1 MRIIFG
7 KRSFKLQKA
16 FLRLESGFFKRT
28 FTQPTETLE
37 IKQDFPEGSFA
48 NVLKC
53 FYGFTVEVPR
63 CEILDYFQIIKYL
76 EVESLLRVLR
86 EDMAARADRYDVFA
100 LLQLAHRFNE
110 QELFE
115 NCLAQLERES
125 FQQMRAGKASLLR
138 CPTELFKML
147 VKTHNRLKAERPTAL
162 TYL

>member
-1 MRIIFG
+1 M
-7 KRSFKLQKA
+7 
-16 FLRLESGFFKRT
+16 T
-28 FTQPTETLE
+28 
-37 IKQDFPEGSFA
+37 
-48 NVLKC
+48 
-53 FYGFTVEVPR
+53 
-63 CEILDYFQIIKYL
+63 
-76 EVESLLRVLR
+76 
-86 EDMAARADRYDVFA
+86 ARADKYDVFV